1 MNRLFLLTI
10 LFSVSVSSQ
19 KLSYSPYSYFG
30 KGDTAFSSTAEN
42 QMMGGL
48 LVYYDSIHVNLN
60 NAASLSKLKFVNYN
74 LGVDLKST
82 TFKNNEIDEKSTAAG
97 LKYISVSIPTRY
109 FSFSF
114 GLKPDSSVGYFLESR
129 DESKTPLE
137 VNRYE
142 GDGGINTAF
151 LSLGFEIFKNWGL
164 GVSSSYSFGNLDHY
178 QSKFLEDV
186 ELYTKV
192 SNESS
197 LSGLNLSLSSVFQT
211 KISKK
216 ITLKTALNYSQESKL
231 KSKNNQSIATL
242 KQDGGYGGDIQETD
256 LIAIGLNETTFL
268 IPKSISYG
276 LGMGEDKKWFVG
288 LSYKHQEGGGYENQ
302 LMNLDNVQFKD
313 SKLYSFGG
321 FYLPQYDSFTSY
333 LDTIMYRFGV
343 RYESGGLYVNGEQIN
358 DFGINFGLSLPLAN
372 LSSANI
378 GFEIG
383 QRGTNN
389 SGLVKEN
396 YFSLKLGFSLN
407 DIWFIKSLYN

>member
-1 MNRLFLLTI
+1 
-10 LFSVSVSSQ
+10 
-19 KLSYSPYSYFG
+19 
-30 KGDTAFSSTAEN
+30 
-42 QMMGGL
+42 MMGGL
-48 LVYYDSIHVNLN
+48 LVYYDSTHVNLN

-74 LGVDLKST
+74 LGVDLKSIS
-82 TFKNNEIDEKSTAAG
+82 FKNNQVDEKSTAAG
-97 LKYISVSIPTRY
+97 LKYISVSIPTKL
-109 FSFSF
+109 FAFSF

-129 DESKTPLE
+129 DENKIPSE
-137 VNRYE
+137 VNRFE

-151 LSLGFEIFKNWGL
+151 LSLGFEILKNWGL
-164 GVSSSYSFGNLDHY
+164 GISSSYSFGNLDHY

-197 LSGLNLSLSSVFQT
+197 LSGLNLSLSTVFQT
-211 KISKK
+211 KISDK
-216 ITLKTALNYSQESKL
+216 IILKTALNYSQESKL

-242 KQDGGYGGDIQETD
+242 KQDGSYGGDVQETD
-256 LIAIGLNETTFL
+256 LDRLGIRETTFL

-276 LGMGEDKKWFVG
+276 FGLGEDKKWFLG
-288 LSYKHQEGGGYENQ
+288 ASFKKQDGGGYENQ
-302 LMNLDNVQFKD
+302 IMNLDNVQFKD
-313 SKLYSFGG
+313 SKLFSFGG

-333 LDTIMYRFGV
+333 FNTIIYRFGV

-358 DFGINFGLSLPLAN
+358 DFGINFGFSLPLAN

-383 QRGTNN
+383 QRGTNK